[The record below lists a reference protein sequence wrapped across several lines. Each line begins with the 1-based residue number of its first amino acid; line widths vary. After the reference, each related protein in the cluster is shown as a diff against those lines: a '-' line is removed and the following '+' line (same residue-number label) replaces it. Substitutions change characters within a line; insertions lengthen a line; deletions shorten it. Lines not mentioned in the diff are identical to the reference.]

1 MIDKNAGDRR
11 LLALRRVALTSHRVA
26 VASYCR
32 QIIAGELATTVD
44 TDSRGQCLLLSFRPP
59 RVLLKIRGHRLTLL

>member
-1 MIDKNAGDRR
+1 
-11 LLALRRVALTSHRVA
+11 

-44 TDSRGQCLLLSFRPP
+44 THSRGQCLLLHFRPP
-59 RVLLKIRGHRLTLL
+59 RVLPKFTGHRFTLL